1 MSEYMDIN
9 NKLNEKLLS
18 QSFVNNEHSDDEIE
32 RFKLV
37 AATYAATENSIAVLS
52 DLKEEMSYIYYGGIA
67 NLLGIGKKGTFSTIQ
82 SIWEKEIFITIKPSD
97 LDKRNLDE
105 LQFFHFMKNIPAEER
120 GDYCLTTSV
129 MMNTC
134 DGYIPVNHRISYI
147 GSYDNET
154 IRYALCLYNIAYQYN
169 NESYICNTLSGSRT
183 IIDRQNLY
191 KILSE
196 REKEILR
203 LIEQGCLSKE
213 IAISLSISIH
223 TVNRHRQN
231 ILEKLRVQNSFEACK
246 TARLLNL
253 L

>member
-1 MSEYMDIN
+1 MDIN

-120 GDYCLTTSV
+120 GDYCLTTSI

-154 IRYALCLYNIAYQYN
+154 ISMPYAYITLLTSIIMSHTFVIRFLVQGLLLTDRIFIRY
-169 NESYICNTLSGSRT
+169 
-183 IIDRQNLY
+183 
-191 KILSE
+191 
-196 REKEILR
+196 
-203 LIEQGCLSKE
+203 
-213 IAISLSISIH
+213 
-223 TVNRHRQN
+223 
-231 ILEKLRVQNSFEACK
+231 F
-246 TARLLNL
+246 LNVKKRFFV
-253 L
+253 